1 MIDERTLEDVSL
13 PDEVEGFSK
22 RRVELV
28 QKAVKEWT
36 HQLVDLGGRNNL
48 VRFRDLAQGTLDL
61 TDANSRAVSSLL
73 QNKAVRVAALFPDV
87 EERDRMLRRFRT
99 IHNKAKENFEER
111 GLETLAVGF
120 GLATWEN
127 KRATWEPSAPV
138 LLRSAVLRPLGA
150 AQDEFELSLI
160 DEVEVN
166 PTLIHVLRQDFDCGL
181 DPEKLLDK
189 VEGEIDEPW
198 ELDAAYRWV
207 AEQAGR
213 VPGFEI
219 EPRIVLANFAYA
231 KLPMVKDLEN
241 AFDELVAHDLVAA
254 IAGDERAQ
262 ERIRAQGP
270 GPDAVPSVDSVPLA
284 DEFLVLDA
292 DSSQNYAI
300 NAVLGGQSLIVRGP
314 PGTGK
319 SQTIANLI
327 AALIA
332 RDKKV
337 LFVAEKRAAI
347 EAVTKRLHERKLSDL
362 VLDLHGGVSSRR
374 AFAEAVGRALA
385 ASKSA
390 VRVDNGADLQRV
402 EKRRAEL
409 NGYVEAIHQVREPWG
424 VSIYELRAELL
435 GLEQAQ
441 NELRFRG
448 EVLERLD
455 AEAERRIEEEIADY
469 AGLGGFTAGASD
481 SPWLRSGIVSNDEVQ
496 RAYALVDEVHR
507 HTLPTTLATLN
518 QAAAA
523 TGVGAA
529 STLED
534 WDARLQLWDELRA
547 TLSFFDQGIFEAD
560 LDDLLTKTEPASGGG
575 FGRLKASLLSGEY
588 KLARQ
593 TLRDLVVASEK
604 YSDRELR
611 ERCERARDQLGRW
624 RKLGGAGI
632 PSVPH
637 PELDL
642 RAPYQHLLEQLDQI
656 GAWAATDTIAA
667 QVIPELESLLARL
680 LGDRATL
687 VKLPDLHRL
696 ETSMLAAGLG
706 EFLGEMRARQVS
718 DDFAIRSFRCAW
730 LQSILDHVALAEV
743 IVGGFVADKHEKVI
757 EEFKA
762 GDRAHIETTAA
773 RIKRISAEQA
783 VRVRD
788 AEPEQEKVVTHQAAL
803 KRRHMPVRDLVRNT
817 ADVLLALKP
826 CWAMSPLV
834 VSQLLPPKTY
844 FDVVIFD
851 EASQI
856 TPADAVSSILRG
868 GQLVVAGD
876 EKQLPPTAFFASES
890 PDEEE
895 SEEIEMSPVV
905 AGTKG
910 FESILQALDYILRS
924 RMLMWHYRSRD
935 ERLIAFSNGHIYDRM
950 LTTFPGVSG
959 NGAVLRFEPVGWDP
973 SADTNSP
980 TPEVNRVVDLIL
992 EHARTNPTESLGV
1005 IAMGIKHASRIE
1017 ECLRERLHENPE
1029 LEAEVGEFFDE
1040 GRDEE
1045 PFFVKNLERVQGD
1058 ERDAIILSIGYGKN
1072 QRGALPYRFGPLLME
1087 GGERRLNVAV
1097 TRAKNRLTL
1106 VSSFTARDMDPERSN
1121 AEGVKLLRQYLQY
1134 VESDGTNLG
1143 DRIIEK
1149 PALNPFEVDI
1159 RDTLQRR
1166 GLKLTA
1172 QYGSSGYWIDY
1183 AVQHPTQ
1190 PGRYVL
1196 AIECDG
1202 ATYHTSESARDR
1214 DRLRQEHLE
1223 RLGWRFCRIWSSE
1236 WFYDKERSVGKVLK
1250 AYEEAVARADA
1261 DDRGE
1266 TPRPSKQDHVTV
1278 DVPAA
1283 LAAPMRVGKQPVP
1296 AGYVIDDYTDEELTA
1311 LIRWI
1316 ESDDMPRTKE
1326 ELLTSAMAAL
1336 GFQRR
1341 GTKIVA
1347 AITNAIERARAPRT

>member
-575 FGRLKASLLSGEY
+575 FGRLKASLLSGASTSS
-588 KLARQ
+588 LARRCA
-593 TLRDLVVASEK
+593 TLSSPQRSTAIGSCESAASG
-604 YSDRELR
+604 RETSSAAGASWAAPASLPSHILSSTCALR
-611 ERCERARDQLGRW
+611 TSTCSSSSIRSAHGQRPTRSPPRSSPSSSRSWRGCLATAQRWSSCLISIGSRPRCSLPGSGSSSARCERGR
-624 RKLGGAGI
+624 
-632 PSVPH
+632 S
-637 PELDL
+637 
-642 RAPYQHLLEQLDQI
+642 QM
-656 GAWAATDTIAA
+656 
-667 QVIPELESLLARL
+667 
-680 LGDRATL
+680 
-687 VKLPDLHRL
+687 
-696 ETSMLAAGLG
+696 TS
-706 EFLGEMRARQVS
+706 
-718 DDFAIRSFRCAW
+718 RS
-730 LQSILDHVALAEV
+730 
-743 IVGGFVADKHEKVI
+743 
-757 EEFKA
+757 
-762 GDRAHIETTAA
+762 
-773 RIKRISAEQA
+773 
-783 VRVRD
+783 
-788 AEPEQEKVVTHQAAL
+788 
-803 KRRHMPVRDLVRNT
+803 
-817 ADVLLALKP
+817 
-826 CWAMSPLV
+826 
-834 VSQLLPPKTY
+834 
-844 FDVVIFD
+844 
-851 EASQI
+851 
-856 TPADAVSSILRG
+856 
-868 GQLVVAGD
+868 
-876 EKQLPPTAFFASES
+876 
-890 PDEEE
+890 
-895 SEEIEMSPVV
+895 
-905 AGTKG
+905 
-910 FESILQALDYILRS
+910 
-924 RMLMWHYRSRD
+924 
-935 ERLIAFSNGHIYDRM
+935 
-950 LTTFPGVSG
+950 GVSVAPG
-959 NGAVLRFEPVGWDP
+959 CSRFSTTSRLRRSS
-973 SADTNSP
+973 SADSSP
-980 TPEVNRVVDLIL
+980 TS
-992 EHARTNPTESLGV
+992 T
-1005 IAMGIKHASRIE
+1005 
-1017 ECLRERLHENPE
+1017 
-1029 LEAEVGEFFDE
+1029 
-1040 GRDEE
+1040 
-1045 PFFVKNLERVQGD
+1045 
-1058 ERDAIILSIGYGKN
+1058 
-1072 QRGALPYRFGPLLME
+1072 
-1087 GGERRLNVAV
+1087 RR
-1097 TRAKNRLTL
+1097 
-1106 VSSFTARDMDPERSN
+1106 
-1121 AEGVKLLRQYLQY
+1121 
-1134 VESDGTNLG
+1134 
-1143 DRIIEK
+1143 
-1149 PALNPFEVDI
+1149 
-1159 RDTLQRR
+1159 
-1166 GLKLTA
+1166 
-1172 QYGSSGYWIDY
+1172 
-1183 AVQHPTQ
+1183 
-1190 PGRYVL
+1190 
-1196 AIECDG
+1196 
-1202 ATYHTSESARDR
+1202 
-1214 DRLRQEHLE
+1214 
-1223 RLGWRFCRIWSSE
+1223 
-1236 WFYDKERSVGKVLK
+1236 
-1250 AYEEAVARADA
+1250 
-1261 DDRGE
+1261 
-1266 TPRPSKQDHVTV
+1266 
-1278 DVPAA
+1278 
-1283 LAAPMRVGKQPVP
+1283 
-1296 AGYVIDDYTDEELTA
+1296 
-1311 LIRWI
+1311 
-1316 ESDDMPRTKE
+1316 
-1326 ELLTSAMAAL
+1326 
-1336 GFQRR
+1336 
-1341 GTKIVA
+1341 
-1347 AITNAIERARAPRT
+1347 